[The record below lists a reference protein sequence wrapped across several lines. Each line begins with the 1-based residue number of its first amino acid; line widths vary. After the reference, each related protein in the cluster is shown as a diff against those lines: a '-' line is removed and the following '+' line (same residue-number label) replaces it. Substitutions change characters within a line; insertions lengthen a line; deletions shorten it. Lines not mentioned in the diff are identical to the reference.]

1 MRPGCPTTTRGDVVL
16 TKPHVRADGLTP
28 EMVEAIAA
36 DNERRALAADP
47 EAPPVLAGGK
57 VESAP
62 AQVITSVPVATP
74 VPVAAPAPAPA
85 PAPPQ
90 SVGSKMKAKMKDLAR
105 ETRGT
110 WHVVVWGMQQLPVL
124 PEAWGGCHQ
133 TWLWTRGRT

>member
-1 MRPGCPTTTRGDVVL
+1 
-16 TKPHVRADGLTP
+16 
-28 EMVEAIAA
+28 MVEAIAA

-124 PEAWGGCHQ
+124 PEAWGVAIRHGC
-133 TWLWTRGRT
+133 GRVGGHEARYWRQ